1 MKTHELSK
9 PIRNFI
15 VVAAVLAAAQATTTN
30 AELVYGVS
38 DQLGDLVSFDS
49 SSPQTLL
56 SARGITGLAT
66 GEELRGIDFIGGTLY
81 GLGDGSHLYT
91 INPATAVATQVGSG
105 TFSPSLNG
113 IDFGLNAGT
122 SQLYVS
128 SDLGQNLTINPLTG
142 AATAGPNY
150 TSGASIDSMAYEY
163 LNGNF
168 YGISSASHNMYS
180 LNPATGVV
188 TLIGATGQ
196 SFVDRIGFDVSPN
209 TGAAYFSGTVSG
221 QTEFFTAN
229 LTTGALTLVGT
240 IGTPGELT
248 SGLDSI
254 AVVQVPEPGTLS
266 LLVAGG
272 SCMLF
277 GLIRRKK

>member
-1 MKTHELSK
+1 MKTQDFSK
-9 PIRNFI
+9 SVRNLI
-15 VVAAVLAAAQATTTN
+15 VFAAVLAAAQATTTN
-30 AELVYGVS
+30 AELVFGVS

-49 SSPQTLL
+49 ASPQNLI
-56 SARGITGLAT
+56 SARGISGLAS
-66 GEELRGIDFIGGTLY
+66 GEEIRGIDFINGTLY

-91 INPATAVATQVGSG
+91 INTSTAVATQVGTG
-105 TFSPSLNG
+105 AFSPSLNG
-113 IDFGLNAGT
+113 IDFGFNAGT

-128 SDLGQNLTINPLTG
+128 SDLGQNLTINALTG
-142 AATAGPNY
+142 VATAGPNY
-150 TSGASIDSMAYEY
+150 TSGSSIDSLAYAF
-163 LNGNF
+163 NGNL
-168 YGISSASHNMYS
+168 YGISSSSHNMYL
-180 LNPATGVV
+180 LNPATGAV
-188 TLIGATGQ
+188 TLVGATGQ

-221 QTEFFTAN
+221 QTEFFDAN

-248 SGLDSI
+248 SGLDAI
-254 AVVQVPEPGTLS
+254 AVSPVPEPGTLG

-272 SCMLF
+272 SYMLF